1 MRLMMILI
9 VTLPRQ
15 RVWEHIV
22 TLAKVEGVGNMLRQF
37 LQRFPCYL
45 RPSQN
50 ECNFH
55 LYTSYTLITPILP
68 NLVRYQMEVIK
79 VS

>member
-37 LQRFPCYL
+37 FPCYL

-50 ECNFH
+50 ESNFH
-55 LYTSYTLITPILP
+55 LYTSYTLITPILQ
-68 NLVRYQMEVIK
+68 NLVRYQMEFIK